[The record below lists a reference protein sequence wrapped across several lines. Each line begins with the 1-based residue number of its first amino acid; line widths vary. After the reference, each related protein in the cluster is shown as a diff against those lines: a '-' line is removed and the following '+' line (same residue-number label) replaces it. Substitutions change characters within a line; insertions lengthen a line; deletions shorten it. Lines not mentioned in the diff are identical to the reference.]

1 LWQPNLRQLRLH
13 STVLPKE
20 NKKLILPYIYEIDD
34 ESVFQ
39 QTELPSFYFS
49 EAVPIDENLE
59 KFSLMSSRG
68 VRSRL
73 SEGRLFHETVA
84 VSPSSSPPSPP
95 EVPRDLGNLP
105 LEERQL
111 QIEKRQSTFGELESI
126 EMTKKLMEM
135 GKSASLKSLQ
145 KVFLQ
150 WYDPLYNELLRER
163 DGFKT
168 GSSKTND
175 IKYFGPLLVQLP
187 LEKIAVTIL
196 NTTLDLVLQSR
207 NSGIQISQLANEI
220 SNILQIEK
228 NYSSAQAS
236 DRKKKQW
243 LQDLTQEAQGKRGKL
258 PMVSRKILKYLDCKE
273 WDRDI
278 KLKIGVALVSM
289 LIQVCRDE
297 ANECAFV
304 HDYKESSTKTRHF
317 IGVIR
322 LSESS
327 YDTLLSEVDH
337 NNAGTRY
344 LPMLIPP
351 VPWTPEQCG
360 GYLTHHTTLLRYRSK
375 SQLSVLR
382 SANLQQVHHSLNYLG
397 SIPWKV
403 NRRVIDVMKELYS
416 RGELVGEL
424 PSREILE
431 PPSEEDFFVPRSQL
445 KVYSKTSLESATAT
459 EEAPVDDNEMVLNTR
474 EYKYQC
480 RRVRQKNAENHS
492 LRCDLEIKFNIADE
506 FRDDVIYFPWNVDF
520 RGRAYP
526 VPPNLNHMGS
536 DKCRGMLYFAV
547 GKPLGKRG
555 FEWLK
560 IHLCNLFGN
569 NKISLSDRIKWTEEH
584 LSQILESAENPI
596 EGERWWATAEEPYQA
611 LATCFE
617 IAEAMKCENPESYVC
632 NLPVHQDGSCNG
644 LQHYAALGR
653 DLAGGSA
660 VNLTPADRPQDVYTE
675 VLKRVLM
682 RIDED
687 ANRELDEDSSSTGTQ
702 SGVASSE
709 SRQLL
714 KQLQEKNK
722 KFAQLVQG
730 KVDRKVI
737 KQTVMTSVYGVTAIG
752 ARDQVHSKLVEKLFP
767 DGTVSQDEDN
777 EAFAAARCFL
787 SPSHHFSPLTL

>member
-1 LWQPNLRQLRLH
+1 MLRRGRSLWLPSLRQLRLQ
-13 STVLPKE
+13 SSVLPKE
-20 NKKLILPYIYEIDD
+20 TKKLILPYIYEIDD

-39 QTELPSFYFS
+39 QTETPSFYFS
-49 EAVPIDENLE
+49 EAVPIDENFE
-59 KFSLMSSRG
+59 KFSL
-68 VRSRL
+68 L
-73 SEGRLFHETVA
+73 SHSGMRPRVLHDPIA
-84 VSPSSSPPSPP
+84 VPLSSSPPSPP
-95 EVPRDLGNLP
+95 EEPRDHGNLP

-163 DGFKT
+163 DGFKS

-175 IKYFGPLLVQLP
+175 IKYFGPLLIQLP

-243 LQDLTQEAQGKRGKL
+243 LQDLTQEALGKRSKL

-273 WDRDI
+273 WDRDV

-297 ANECAFV
+297 ANQCAFV
-304 HDYKESSTKTRHF
+304 HDYKESSSKTRHF

-327 YDTLLSEVDH
+327 YETLLSEVDH

-351 VPWTPEQCG
+351 VPWTPDQCG

-403 NRRVIDVMKELYS
+403 NKRVIDVMKELYS

-431 PPSEEDFFVPRSQL
+431 EPPEEDFYVPRSQL
-445 KVYSKTSLESATAT
+445 KVYSNPSSESATDEPPA
-459 EEAPVDDNEMVLNTR
+459 DGNEMVLNTR

-480 RRVRQKNAENHS
+480 RRVRQKNSENHS

-569 NKISLSDRIKWTEEH
+569 NKIPLADRVKWTEEH
-584 LSQILESAENPI
+584 MSQIMESAQNPI
-596 EGERWWATAEEPYQA
+596 EGDRWWATAEEPYQA

-617 IAEAMKCENPESYVC
+617 ISEAMKCENPESYVC
-632 NLPVHQDGSCNG
+632 SLPVHQDGSCNG

-653 DLAGGSA
+653 DFAGGSA

-675 VLKRVLM
+675 VLKRVLI

-687 ANRELDEDSSSTGTQ
+687 AKRDLDSPETTEAST
-702 SGVASSE
+702 E

-737 KQTVMTSVYGVTAIG
+737 KQTVMTSVYGVTPIG

-767 DGTVSQDEDN
+767 NGTVSQDEDN
-777 EAFAAARCFL
+777 EAFAAAR
-787 SPSHHFSPLTL
+787 